1 MLSQCRK
8 NNLHGE
14 EQCKGSLKG
23 RTKNQWAE
31 VVLAAEDRI
40 AWRQR
45 SHSPSKL
52 FAVINNDVMLLL

>member
-23 RTKNQWAE
+23 RTKNQ
-31 VVLAAEDRI
+31 VVSAAEDRI